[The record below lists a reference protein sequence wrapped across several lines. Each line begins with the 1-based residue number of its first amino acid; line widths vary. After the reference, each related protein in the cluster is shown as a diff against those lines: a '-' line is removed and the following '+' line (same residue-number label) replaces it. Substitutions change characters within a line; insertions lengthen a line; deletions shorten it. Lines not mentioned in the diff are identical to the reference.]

1 MQRRFRA
8 VIALAAIMSCAA
20 VGPAPAQDRML
31 GDTLSADEREAFVK
45 EVIGGCM
52 ETQRVAPEN
61 KGVPQD
67 VMQSYCRCSAE
78 RMVSSFTADEIE
90 AIVEKITPELQ
101 ARIEQIE
108 KACVPKAQ

>member
-1 MQRRFRA
+1 MQRRIRA

-20 VGPAPAQDRML
+20 VGPAPAQDRKML

-67 VMQSYCRCSAE
+67 VMESYCRCSAE

-90 AIVEKITPELQ
+90 AIVEKMTPELQ

-108 KACVPKAQ
+108 KACVPKA